1 LLRDVVDMNLV
12 MAAAVDATG
21 VGADLEAA
29 LRDTVAARCTL
40 LAFSPVAGSSWP
52 VPTTGARRISVEAL
66 AQATLDV
73 S

>member
-21 VGADLEAA
+21 VGADLKAA
-29 LRDTVAARCTL
+29 LRD
-40 LAFSPVAGSSWP
+40 
-52 VPTTGARRISVEAL
+52 
-66 AQATLDV
+66 V